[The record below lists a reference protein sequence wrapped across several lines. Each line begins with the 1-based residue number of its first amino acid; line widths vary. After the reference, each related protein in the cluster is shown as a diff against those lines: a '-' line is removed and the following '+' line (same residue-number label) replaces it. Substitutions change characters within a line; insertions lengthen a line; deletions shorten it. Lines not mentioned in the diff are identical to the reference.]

1 MTSVLL
7 TSYAG
12 DQVCTLRLTPVT
24 RHTGGRY
31 ICAAENGG
39 EEVTRGVRIHVEFAP
54 EIHVDR

>member
-1 MTSVLL
+1 MLL